1 MMCKR
6 FVFVVSFIGLLVP
19 TYAQFVNSKLTT
31 LGASVKR
38 PTRIAIAI
46 QSKMPSNA
54 IITVSPDVVFRTE
67 DGGLNWSN
75 KQIESPLGSGMENA
89 AISDLK
95 GHLFFFHTADA
106 PPGGNGLDHLVVQR
120 STDGGRTWS
129 AGTAIGEKENKD
141 ERGVGVAVHPRR
153 PILYATWSEFDQYLL
168 NDDNCHSNILYSMST
183 NGGGKWT
190 KPVQITQ
197 TPGDCRGDDNTA
209 EGAMPAIAADGRI
222 FVTWSNQGVVFFD
235 RSYDGGDMWL
245 SNDIGIAKQMAGWS
259 LNIPGHGATSGK
271 PMIGIDNG
279 QGRSHGSLYVTYADQ
294 AESNDDTDIWF
305 LRSTNRGDTW
315 TRPVKINADESRTHQ
330 YMPVMTVDEV
340 TGNIFV
346 VYYDRRNYSDL
357 QTDVYL
363 GYSLDAGNTF
373 REIKISESPFIPDT
387 SVQLGMPAIA
397 AYDGLIMPVWSRVD
411 QGAVTIMTT
420 VIKQEQLRKK

>member
-1 MMCKR
+1 MKCMR
-6 FVFVVSFIGLLVP
+6 FVLVILGVGLIWPVR
-19 TYAQFVNSKLTT
+19 AQFVNQKLTIPQAT
-31 LGASVKR
+31 DKKPVRVS
-38 PTRIAIAI
+38 IAI
-46 QSKMPSNA
+46 QSKMPANA
-54 IITVSPDVVFRTE
+54 IIAVSPNHVFRTE
-67 DGGLNWSN
+67 DGGLNWID
-75 KQIESPLGSGMENA
+75 QQVESPLGTGLENA

-95 GHLFFFHTADA
+95 GHLFFFHTANA
-106 PPGGNGLDHLVVQR
+106 PPKGNGLDHIVVQK
-120 STDGGRTWS
+120 STDGGKTWS
-129 AGTAIGEKENKD
+129 AGAVLGENEAKD
-141 ERGVGVAVHPRR
+141 ERAVGVAVHPRR
-153 PILYATWSEFDQYLL
+153 PIVYATWSEFDQYLL
-168 NDDNCHSNILYSMST
+168 NDQNCHSNILYSMST

-197 TPGDCRGDDNTA
+197 TPGDCRGEDNTA

-222 FVTWSNQGVVFFD
+222 FVTWANQGVIFFD
-235 RSYDGGDMWL
+235 RSYDGGEMWL

-294 AESNDDTDIWF
+294 AETNEDTDIWF

-315 TRPVKINADESRTHQ
+315 TRPVRINGDESRKHQ
-330 YMPVMTVDEV
+330 YMPAMAVDEV

-346 VYYDRRNYSDL
+346 VYYDRRNYDDL

-373 REIKISESPFIPDT
+373 REVKISETPFVPDPSIP
-387 SVQLGMPAIA
+387 LGMPAISA
-397 AYDGLIMPVWSRVD
+397 FDGLIMPVWSRVD

>member
-1 MMCKR
+1 MR
-6 FVFVVSFIGLLVP
+6 FVWVILWMGLFLP
-19 TYAQFVNSKLTT
+19 ARAQFVNQKLT
-31 LGASVKR
+31 APVAADKKPVRVS
-38 PTRIAIAI
+38 IAI
-46 QSKMPSNA
+46 QSKMPANA
-54 IITVSPDVVFRTE
+54 IIAVSPDHLFRTT
-67 DGGLNWSN
+67 DGGLHWED
-75 KQIESPLGSGMENA
+75 QQVESPLGTGLENA

-106 PPGGNGLDHLVVQR
+106 PPKGNGLDHIVVQK
-120 STDGGRTWS
+120 STDGGKTWS
-129 AGTAIGEKENKD
+129 AGAALGENEAKD
-141 ERGVGVAVHPRR
+141 ERAVGVAVHPRR
-153 PILYATWSEFDQYLL
+153 PIVYATWSEFDQYLL
-168 NDDNCHSNILYSMST
+168 NDDNCHSNILFSMST
-183 NGGGKWT
+183 NGGSKWT

-197 TPGDCRGDDNTA
+197 TPGDCRGEDNTA

-222 FVTWSNQGVVFFD
+222 FVTWANQGVIFFD
-235 RSYDGGDMWL
+235 RSYDGGEMWL

-259 LNIPGHGATSGK
+259 LNIPGHGPTSGK

-279 QGRSHGSLYVTYADQ
+279 QGRSHGSLYVAYADQ
-294 AESNDDTDIWF
+294 AESNEDTDIWF

-315 TRPVKINADESRTHQ
+315 TRPVRINGDESRTHQ
-330 YMPVMTVDEV
+330 YMPTMAVDEV

-346 VYYDRRNYSDL
+346 VYYDRRNYMDL

-373 REIKISESPFIPDT
+373 REVKISETPFIPDP
-387 SVQLGMPAIA
+387 LIPMGMPAIA
-397 AYDGLIMPVWSRVD
+397 AFDGLIIPVWSRVD